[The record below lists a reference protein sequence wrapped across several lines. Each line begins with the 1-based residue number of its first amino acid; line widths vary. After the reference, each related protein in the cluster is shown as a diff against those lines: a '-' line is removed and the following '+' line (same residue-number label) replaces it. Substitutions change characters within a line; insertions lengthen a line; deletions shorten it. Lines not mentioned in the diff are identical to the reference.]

1 MKPCRKPYPS
11 DVSDEEWALVAP
23 CLTLLPEEAGQRE
36 HGLREAFNGLRY
48 ILKTGAPWRW
58 RPNALPPWPAVRQQ
72 ARRWLAAGCFKARV
86 EDLRVALRLAA
97 GRAAEP
103 SAAILDSRT
112 LRSTP
117 ESGERAGHDGAKR
130 RKGSQVHVALDTLG
144 HLRALHVAPASAED
158 RGEVGRL
165 ARESPGRATASPR
178 AASRSPGSIR
188 AARASA
194 PGKPPPGM
202 ASLSR
207 SSNCRRPGAASS
219 SCPAAGGWSDPSHGQ
234 PASEGSSRIASDT
247 PRPSQDS
254 TSSPSLL

>member
-23 CLTLLPEEAGQRE
+23 CFTLLPEEAGQRE

-72 ARRWLAAGCFKARV
+72 ARRCLAAGCFKARV

-103 SAAILDSRT
+103 SVAILDSRT

-144 HLRALHVAPASAED
+144 HLRALHAAPASAD

-165 ARESPGRATASPR
+165 ARESQSVPEGSVEIAWVDQGCTGERAREA
-178 AASRSPGSIR
+178 
-188 AARASA
+188 AARHGLALEIVKLPEA
-194 PGKPPPGM
+194 KRGFVFLP
-202 ASLSR
+202 
-207 SSNCRRPGAASS
+207 RR
-219 SCPAAGGWSDPSHGQ
+219 
-234 PASEGSSRIASDT
+234 
-247 PRPSQDS
+247 
-254 TSSPSLL
+254 